1 MTSVHTF
8 TKMELADIVLQ
19 KNTNEVI
26 CLALEYDIAT
36 LEPHSGKVIVAEDK
50 CVFVFALS
58 DRTKSSFTF
67 DVECP
72 LLEKRKWGS
81 FWTKAIDD
89 GCVQIRFP
97 RNIDVVHEIRVT
109 GAEPQSSA
117 VLSSSAGVI
126 CAGTV
131 DGDGCCRL
139 KCRLLTFL
147 LEFTDVWVTV
157 KGPKL
162 GTGITAT
169 TIDSDVRNKYKYMRE
184 SYRDVCVC
192 NERIHE
198 NMYVGGLYGLKKVP
212 VPKWLQNRELTGRGK
227 F

>member
-1 MTSVHTF
+1 
-8 TKMELADIVLQ
+8 MELADIVLQ

-36 LEPHSGKVIVAEDK
+36 LEPHSGRLIVAADK
-50 CVFVFALS
+50 CVFAFALS
-58 DRTKSSFTF
+58 DRTESSFTF
-67 DVECP
+67 DVECSHSQ
-72 LLEKRKWGS
+72 LERGLCEY
-81 FWTKAIDD
+81 FRAKAIDD

-117 VLSSSAGVI
+117 VLSWSAGVI
-126 CAGTV
+126 CGGTV
-131 DGDGCCRL
+131 DDDGCCRL

-147 LEFTDVWVTV
+147 VQFHDIWVTV

-162 GTGITAT
+162 GIGITAT
-169 TIDSDVRNKYKYMRE
+169 TIASSSVKDGYMRE

-192 NERIHE
+192 NERIHK
-198 NMYVGGLYGLKKVP
+198 NMYAGGLYGLQKVP
-212 VPKWLQNRELTGRGK
+212 VPKWLQNRELTGKGK